1 MEEEKGEKKKARF
14 TLDSSSE
21 DNFGEEG
28 VNEGD
33 VVSSENKE
41 DEEMKTM
48 KEEIRKKE
56 DEKKKL
62 MEQRKEFLQKKID
75 QFNEKAAELKAKSFK
90 KGMTI

>member
-1 MEEEKGEKKKARF
+1 MEEEKGEKEKARF

-21 DNFGEEG
+21 DDFGEEG

-33 VVSSENKE
+33 VVLSEDEE

-62 MEQRKEFLQKKID
+62 IEQRKEFLQKKID
-75 QFNEKAAELKAKSFK
+75 QLNEEVAELKAKPSRK
-90 KGMTI
+90 V